1 MGDEK
6 KQVEKSG
13 GNFPGSSGQ
22 KATIFCVILRRT
34 PFALAPGGVLLHA
47 GRSNGGLG
55 VTFWTEKKKLIFGK

>member
-55 VTFWTEKKKLIFGK
+55 GYILDRKKETDFL

>member
-47 GRSNGGLG
+47 GRSNGGWGLHSG
-55 VTFWTEKKKLIFGK
+55 PKKKLIFCK